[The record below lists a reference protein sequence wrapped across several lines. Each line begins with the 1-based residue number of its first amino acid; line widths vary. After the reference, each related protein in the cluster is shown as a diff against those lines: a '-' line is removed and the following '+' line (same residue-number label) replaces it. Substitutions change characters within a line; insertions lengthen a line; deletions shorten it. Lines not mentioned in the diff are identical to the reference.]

1 MSTIAIKE
9 SYVDTLRLF
18 GEVDELLDEAVEQ
31 YLIDRV
37 VERIKRAKGEAQAF
51 EKLYGMDYAAFA
63 ERVQLDADY
72 YNQVN
77 PLWEQDM
84 LAWEYWDA
92 EAREWTEKLGDMRC
106 SSGHIS
112 AMCSSL

>member
-1 MSTIAIKE
+1 
-9 SYVDTLRLF
+9 LF

-37 VERIKRAKGEAQAF
+37 IERIKRARDETRAF
-51 EKLYGMDYAAFA
+51 EKLYGTDYAAFA

-77 PLWEQDM
+77 QGS
-84 LAWEYWDA
+84 
-92 EAREWTEKLGDMRC
+92 LGVGMDSWPE
-106 SSGHIS
+106 SST
-112 AMCSSL
+112 C